1 MPTTLPDVVV
11 ATAPGRPVAIVLPA
25 VAAGGT
31 LAGNGQPAGGIV
43 AVDPAG
49 QGLTYT
55 PWDGFLGVDAFAYA
69 VSLAGTGAPAEGRVL
84 VTVAVPNA
92 APIANDDA
100 ASTRPGAAVLVP
112 VLANDSD
119 PDGDPLSLAAV
130 VMSGHGTVA
139 VDADQRRLRYVPQTG
154 FVGRDSFAYTISDG
168 RGGAATATVSVAV
181 EAADR
186 APVVRNDA
194 AEAVA
199 GAPVTVPVLAND
211 NDPDG
216 DRLGLVALGL
226 PRRGALAVNP
236 DQSVTYTP
244 AAGFAGIDEFTYTT
258 GDGWGG
264 TATARVEVT
273 VEPPPARPTYPN
285 GYLYRRRLVVPAA
298 AAAEG
303 EHQGFPL
310 WVRLQ
315 GDWLKPAAPAP
326 GGPGRMETAGGLDLR
341 FEAEDG
347 ARLPH
352 DVAERI
358 RGSRS
363 DP

>member
-1 MPTTLPDVVV
+1 LPTTLPDVAV
-11 ATAPGRPVAIVLPA
+11 ATAPGRPVTILLPA

-31 LAGNGQPAGGIV
+31 LTGNGQPAGGIL
-43 AVDPAG
+43 AVSPAD
-49 QGLTYT
+49 QSLTYT

-69 VSLAGTGAPAEGRVL
+69 VSLAATGAPAEGRVL

-154 FVGRDSFAYTISDG
+154 FVGRDSFAYTVSDG

-186 APVVRNDA
+186 PPVARDDA
-194 AEAVA
+194 AQTAAGVPVAVA
-199 GAPVTVPVLAND
+199 VLAND
-211 NDPDG
+211 SDPDG
-216 DRLGLVALGL
+216 DPLRLTGLGL
-226 PRRGALAVNP
+226 PARGTLAANP

-244 AAGFAGIDEFTYTT
+244 AAGFAGADEFTYTA

-264 TATARVEVT
+264 TATARV
-273 VEPPPARPTYPN
+273 
-285 GYLYRRRLVVPAA
+285 
-298 AAAEG
+298 
-303 EHQGFPL
+303 Q
-310 WVRLQ
+310 
-315 GDWLKPAAPAP
+315 
-326 GGPGRMETAGGLDLR
+326 
-341 FEAEDG
+341 
-347 ARLPH
+347 
-352 DVAERI
+352 
-358 RGSRS
+358 
-363 DP
+363 

>member
-1 MPTTLPDVVV
+1 LPTTLPDVVV

-69 VSLAGTGAPAEGRVL
+69 VGLAGTGAPAEGRVL

-92 APIANDDA
+92 APVANDDA

-139 VDADQRRLRYVPQTG
+139 VDADQRRLRYVPQAG
-154 FVGRDSFAYTISDG
+154 FVGRDSFAYAVSDG
-168 RGGAATATVSVAV
+168 RGGVSAATVSVAV
-181 EAADR
+181 EAANGR
-186 APVVRNDA
+186 PVARDDA
-194 AEAVA
+194 ALAVA
-199 GAPVTVPVLAND
+199 GAPVTVAVLAND
-211 NDPDG
+211 SDPDG
-216 DRLGLVALGL
+216 DPLRLTGLGL
-226 PRRGALAVNP
+226 PARGTLAANP

-244 AAGFAGIDEFTYTT
+244 PPATSARRVHLHRRRRPRRERPGQGRGRGAPAERAAGGRPRPGDRRGRRPVTVRCWRTT
-258 GDGWGG
+258 TTR
-264 TATARVEVT
+264 TATGSGSWPWACRGAARSRST
-273 VEPPPARPTYPN
+273 RTRASPTPPPPASPGSTSSPTP
-285 GYLYRRRLVVPAA
+285 PA
-298 AAAEG
+298 
-303 EHQGFPL
+303 
-310 WVRLQ
+310 
-315 GDWLKPAAPAP
+315 
-326 GGPGRMETAGGLDLR
+326 TAGAGPR
-341 FEAEDG
+341 
-347 ARLPH
+347 P
-352 DVAERI
+352 
-358 RGSRS
+358 RGSR
-363 DP
+363 